1 MAVSKQK
8 RPRVLAIDLGY
19 SSVKISFIDD
29 NGSLVN
35 YKMISAISE
44 LPEAP
49 LEIDN
54 DTVFKLNEKWYVIGP
69 NSLKLDRNYRLKLET
84 YEQMKAI
91 YPVVISYF
99 LSKYSDIKWDKVAI
113 GLSMAFS
120 DKADDLLKFL
130 YESLL
135 ISPDTN
141 FFVCLPQGLACK
153 AAFAKYGQNV
163 KDSNIHTTDNKLD
176 SYVICDGGYLSIDIC
191 AVIDQKSAAGATI
204 GIPDTG
210 VICISRDIAEYIY
223 KTYEYRISTKEAQ
236 TVVDSGILTRRGKV
250 IDLSDVVDKY
260 TRIYLANVLNLLE
273 EKYSS
278 QLDASNG
285 LLIVGGLSHFFAK
298 YLNDEQFIKEVEKH
312 FPVSFIHVPTDYG
325 EYYNS
330 ISYMLIAEKLMGYV
344 EQ

>member
-1 MAVSKQK
+1 
-8 RPRVLAIDLGY
+8 
-19 SSVKISFIDD
+19 
-29 NGSLVN
+29 
-35 YKMISAISE
+35 
-44 LPEAP
+44 
-49 LEIDN
+49 
-54 DTVFKLNEKWYVIGP
+54 
-69 NSLKLDRNYRLKLET
+69 
-84 YEQMKAI
+84 MKEI

-99 LSKYSDIKWDKVAI
+99 LNKFSHIKWDKVAI

-120 DKADDLLKFL
+120 DKADDLLSFL

-135 ISPDTN
+135 INPETQ

-153 AAFAKYGQNV
+153 AAFAKYGKNV
-163 KDSNIHTTDNKLD
+163 KNSNIHMTDNKLD
-176 SYVICDGGYLSIDIC
+176 SYVICDGGYLSVDIC

-210 VICISRDIAEYIY
+210 VICISRKVADYIY

-250 IDLSDVVDKY
+250 IDLSDIVDKY
-260 TRIYLANVLNLLE
+260 TREYLSDILNLLE
-273 EKYSS
+273 NRYSS

-298 YLNDEQFIKEVEKH
+298 YLEDEQFKKEVEKH
-312 FPVSFIHVPTDYG
+312 FPVSFIHVPTDFG

-330 ISYMLIAEKLMGYV
+330 ISYMLITEKLMGYV
-344 EQ
+344 E